1 MHSTNVGGHSI
12 RGSSSV
18 KFAILL
24 MLLAGLWV
32 AIDYRM
38 SLAGSSLI
46 DRLYAKP
53 VVMDVDGLTGR
64 ETELEITQTYHY
76 LRHTCVPEP
85 GILGDRVCWSTVS
98 EFNGIDARLL
108 SFFFRNDR
116 LSAVRVSFA
125 AEHHGEMFAL
135 MEKRFGAARSFG
147 AGTDA
152 FGNNIV
158 GWIRRTGVVAAN
170 DRLSGD
176 EEGLLLWLAPRT
188 VLNRALSGA
197 TRP

>member
-1 MHSTNVGGHSI
+1 
-12 RGSSSV
+12 
-18 KFAILL
+18 
-24 MLLAGLWV
+24 MLLAGLWIAV
-32 AIDYRM
+32 DYRI
-38 SLAGSSLI
+38 SLAGSSLV

-53 VVMDVDGLTGR
+53 VVLDVDRLTGR
-64 ETELEITQTYHY
+64 ETELEITQTYHH

-108 SFFFRNDR
+108 SFFFRDDR
-116 LSAVRVSFA
+116 LSAVRVSFG
-125 AEHHGEMFAL
+125 AEHHPEMFAL
-135 MEKRFGAARSFG
+135 MEKRFGAARPFG

-158 GWIRRTGVVAAN
+158 GWVRGGGFVAAN

-176 EEGLLLWLAPRT
+176 EEGLLLWLSTST
-188 VLNRALSGA
+188 VLNKAFGSAPRH
-197 TRP
+197 